1 MVIVVATSVLPLLAW
16 ETKPAFEV
24 RRLSN
29 WAPEYLTVINTYG
42 DACFVEKAPT
52 LQPLSVVTSI
62 NGISTADLDE
72 KGFYSIYD
80 NAKEVDLEWM
90 TKRNGENKTYSQ
102 HLTIAR
108 RLVGQ
113 LKEIEFMPNSEIR
126 QSRVYGVTLDK
137 PILNSDAYEFEND
150 EKTEQEYPT
159 RVTADADYDLFKV
172 NTFDYLFYGTEED
185 LYADRSYLQEFAKE
199 LKAKGF
205 KKVDENPDVYIYVT
219 RNVKN
224 KVENVYVPQIITTT
238 NYQGRSRT
246 NGQSS
251 YWHWGSGMAGRG
263 SSNTQWEGESTTLE
277 DVNMKNQ
284 ALASSEFFLE
294 FSILDAKRMESKSK
308 MPPVVW
314 QLYKLIHSGEFKD
327 KFAGL
332 KYAKAVMM
340 LPFTSQQLFSKKINA
355 FYFGNK
361 SSHIAIFDVR
371 VENNN
376 NYKVTYVVPESYAE
390 KKGVKVGDK
399 LKVKDI
405 YRLYHKKTNDIVIS
419 SLIPSFSNQRHDF
432 IWFNLQE

>member
-1 MVIVVATSVLPLLAW
+1 MKLIFKRILMAIVVTTSVLPLLAW

-108 RLVGQ
+108 RLVGKGQ
-113 LKEIEFMPNSEIR
+113 EIYYNPDSDNR
-126 QSRVYGVTLDK
+126 YPVYGAKIETLF
-137 PILNSDAYEFEND
+137 SDAYEFENNY
-150 EKTEQEYPT
+150 KTEQEYPT

-172 NTFDYLFYGTEED
+172 NTFDYLFYGTKED

-238 NYQGRSRT
+238 NSQGRSITDRR
-246 NGQSS
+246 GY
-251 YWHWGSGMAGRG
+251 YWSWGSVGAGYG
-263 SSNTQWEGESTTLE
+263 SSNTSWNGQSTTVE

-294 FSILDAKRMESKSK
+294 FSILDAKRMATKSK
-308 MPPVVW
+308 IPPVVW
-314 QLYKLIHSGEFKD
+314 QLLQTYSFRRVQRQIRWTEICQSHND
-327 KFAGL
+327 
-332 KYAKAVMM
+332 V
-340 LPFTSQQLFSKKINA
+340 A
-355 FYFGNK
+355 FYK
-361 SSHIAIFDVR
+361 P
-371 VENNN
+371 
-376 NYKVTYVVPESYAE
+376 T
-390 KKGVKVGDK
+390 
-399 LKVKDI
+399 
-405 YRLYHKKTNDIVIS
+405 VI
-419 SLIPSFSNQRHDF
+419 
-432 IWFNLQE
+432 